1 MMSLTLRRVFLI
13 TLADYG
19 MTQPTV
25 KGAIVR
31 LGPGLYKNGESELG
45 SARACVNSFFS
56 TLERWYDVI
65 SCFTFLLVSL
75 PCNHAPGV

>member
-1 MMSLTLRRVFLI
+1 M
-13 TLADYG
+13 
-19 MTQPTV
+19 
-25 KGAIVR
+25 R

-45 SARACVNSFFS
+45 SARACINSLFS
-56 TLERWYDVI
+56 TLERWHDVI